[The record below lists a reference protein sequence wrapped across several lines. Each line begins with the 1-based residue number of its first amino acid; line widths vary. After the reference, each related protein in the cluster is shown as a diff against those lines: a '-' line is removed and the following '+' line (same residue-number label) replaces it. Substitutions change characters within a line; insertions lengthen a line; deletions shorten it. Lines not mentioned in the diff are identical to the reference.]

1 MKRFLIV
8 LFAQIAVLTIWAQ
21 SRPNAYFDQY
31 GLQRLETQELSEDS
45 NKVVNVFHRS
55 DDVVWSR
62 VVFRIIDMRYK
73 QNYPLYMPT
82 LGTDPMNHSLMK
94 VMLMAIEDG
103 MPVYEKDPN
112 EDLRPYINESMI
124 SEGKSVLGW
133 FDIVQHTNDPEIT
146 EEDKAEMRVIK
157 YDSVTGKLDL
167 DEIRFEQFAK
177 NQLKFLI
184 QEVVFFDKHYSRLYS
199 KIMAIA
205 PLHADNLT
213 EASLAPGQKTSA
225 ELKTALWQQM
235 LFWVP
240 FDSFRPY
247 MAQHY
252 VAQTSNNTKRVT
264 FDDFFQQKHYSSYV
278 VGVYNVYN
286 DRIITDYVTTREEV
300 KAEQDRIERELLDF
314 ELDLWEY

>member
-8 LFAQIAVLTIWAQ
+8 LLAQIAVLTLWAQ
-21 SRPNAYFDQY
+21 SRPNAYFDSY

-73 QNYPLYMPT
+73 QNYQLYMPT

-103 MPVYEKDPN
+103 MPVYKKDMN
-112 EDLRPYINESMI
+112 GDLRPYINDSTR
-124 SEGKSVLGW
+124 SEGEDVLDR
-133 FDIVQHTNDPEIT
+133 FNLHIILNDT
-146 EEDKAEMRVIK
+146 SLDDASKYEMRVMQ
-157 YDSVTGKLDL
+157 YDSAAGKLDL
-167 DEIRFEQFAK
+167 DEIRFEQFVK
-177 NQLKFLI
+177 NQLKFMI

-252 VAQTSNNTKRVT
+252 VAQTLNNTKRVT
-264 FDDFFQQKHYSSYV
+264 FDDFFQQKLYSSYV

-286 DRIITDYVTTREEV
+286 NRIITDYVTTREEV

>member
-1 MKRFLIV
+1 
-8 LFAQIAVLTIWAQ
+8 
-21 SRPNAYFDQY
+21 
-31 GLQRLETQELSEDS
+31 
-45 NKVVNVFHRS
+45 
-55 DDVVWSR
+55 
-62 VVFRIIDMRYK
+62 
-73 QNYPLYMPT
+73 
-82 LGTDPMNHSLMK
+82 
-94 VMLMAIEDG
+94 
-103 MPVYEKDPN
+103 MPVYKKDMN
-112 EDLRPYINESMI
+112 GDLRPYINDSTR
-124 SEGKSVLGW
+124 SEGEDVLDRFNLLKISDDDG
-133 FDIVQHTNDPEIT
+133 ISPQEKV
-146 EEDKAEMRVIK
+146 EMRVMK
-157 YDSVTGKLDL
+157 CDSVTGKLDL

-177 NQLKFLI
+177 NQLKFMI
-184 QEVVFFDKHYSRLYS
+184 QEIVFFDKHYSRLYS

-213 EASLAPGQKTSA
+213 KTSLAPGQKTSE
-225 ELKTALWQQM
+225 ELKSALWEQM

-247 MAQHY
+247 MAMHY
-252 VAQTSNNTKRVT
+252 VPQTSNNTKRVT